1 MRVDVAA
8 CVKRNLFFF
17 LIGALI
23 ITSWSCTEIKT
34 TIKSDTPIALPG
46 LATATSLVTQVITP
60 ASVRD
65 TVDSLESALL
75 AIRLSNMTLL
85 HTPLSKDC
93 QWPADFSKAP
103 SQETLVKMGISGAV
117 MSQGGSAAFE
127 RDPYTGLPR
136 PTSPFYLLLKE
147 KETLLKRTKRPRRNG
162 HKNALRAFGVVSLNN
177 KEVAE
182 LERELAYSEKG
193 YKQCAGLVRSSDK
206 TFSRGIKED
215 YCPSEARKHTK
226 LDLIKENKD
235 ALKEDRDNAK
245 KNYVPLAKKVNR
257 IFLAN
262 LDYLGAALTQ
272 ITGAILKMSSAI
284 NNVKNEFRRLPPREV
299 AMLITRMENIK
310 QIAPYFP
317 QCISD
322 HITIYKKLY
331 SILREEYDDLLDDD
345 EKKAAQQ
352 TFERILATEIA
363 YQKIHKQIA
372 ALDRGEEVR
381 FTEDEQA
388 LWERLAALY
397 PSEPHKMDQDGEN
410 ITRIVAMS
418 FKTERNSYQGMEA
431 KP

>member
-1 MRVDVAA
+1 
-8 CVKRNLFFF
+8 
-17 LIGALI
+17 
-23 ITSWSCTEIKT
+23 
-34 TIKSDTPIALPG
+34 
-46 LATATSLVTQVITP
+46 
-60 ASVRD
+60 VRD

-322 HITIYKKLY
+322 NITIYKKLY
-331 SILREEYDDLLDDD
+331 SILRRNTMTSLMTMKKRRPNRLLKGFSQPKSHI
-345 EKKAAQQ
+345 KKYLNKSPPSTAARKCVSPK
-352 TFERILATEIA
+352 TSKRSGSGWLPFILRNHTKWIRTG
-363 YQKIHKQIA
+363 KI
-372 ALDRGEEVR
+372 
-381 FTEDEQA
+381 
-388 LWERLAALY
+388 
-397 PSEPHKMDQDGEN
+397 
-410 ITRIVAMS
+410 
-418 FKTERNSYQGMEA
+418 
-431 KP
+431 